1 MGYSTPQF
9 NDGHQGNLCSAD
21 GIYLGWDA
29 DKRWQR
35 PPKGHQGGRR
45 GPVVWIKGGNVG
57 RGNSCLQWEAAPV
70 SGDQRPFSRLLLSAI
85 LSALL
90 PTLLITLPELYAN
103 SPMSLLSR
111 WPWVV
116 MWTQLEP
123 NSYRIL
129 HINYP
134 EPKAKMWRPGVP
146 KIKSCL
152 RISRTFLKSRVSF
165 SNSRCKVTIGDHIRA
180 PDLDR
185 MNNQK

>member
-9 NDGHQGNLCSAD
+9 NVGHQGNLCSAD

-70 SGDQRPFSRLLLSAI
+70 SGDQRPSSRLLLSAI

-90 PTLLITLPELYAN
+90 AALLITLPKLYAN
-103 SPMSLLSR
+103 SPMSLLSPLPC
-111 WPWVV
+111 PWVV
-116 MWTQLEP
+116 MWTLLEP
-123 NSYRIL
+123 NSGRIL
-129 HINYP
+129 HINNP
-134 EPKAKMWRPGVP
+134 DPKAKMWGPGVP
-146 KIKSCL
+146 KIESCL
-152 RISRTFLKSRVSF
+152 RISRTSLKSRDV
-165 SNSRCKVTIGDHIRA
+165 CVYLWV
-180 PDLDR
+180 P
-185 MNNQK
+185 